1 VTTPDQPPRFTPG
14 GPGRPRGT
22 GKFTDELANTIV
34 GHVERGNYLKIA
46 ALASGVG
53 EATLHHWLAEGATA
67 QTRADQGEHLDELD
81 ERYRNFRQAVTE
93 AQGRAEATVVAAWQ
107 AAAFGPDGD
116 WRAGRDLLARMAPE
130 RWAGVTRV
138 QMTTEETERRLD
150 DAVTEA
156 LTMLGLGRL
165 TDDDPDDDLPRE
177 IDPEEPDR
185 V

>member
-1 VTTPDQPPRFTPG
+1 VTTPEQPPRFTPG

-22 GKFTDELANTIV
+22 GKLTDELIDTIA

-46 ALASGVG
+46 ALASGVA
-53 EATLHHWLAEGATA
+53 EVTLHRWLANGATA
-67 QTRADQGEHLDELD
+67 QTRADHGETLDEVD
-81 ERYRNFRQAVTE
+81 ERYRNFRQAVTL
-93 AQGRAEATVVAAWQ
+93 AQAKAEATVVAAWQ

-165 TDDDPDDDLPRE
+165 DTDDPADEGDDGLPYE
-177 IDPEEPDR
+177 TEEP
-185 V
+185 

>member
-1 VTTPDQPPRFTPG
+1 VTTADEPRR
-14 GPGRPRGT
+14 PGRPRGT
-22 GKFTDELANTIV
+22 GKLTDELLDAI
-34 GHVERGNYLKIA
+34 VERVEQGNYLKIA

-53 EATLHHWLAEGATA
+53 ETTLHRWLATGASA
-67 QTRADQGEHLDELD
+67 QTRADQGETLDEVD
-81 ERYRNFRQAVTE
+81 ERYRAFRESVTLAQAK
-93 AQGRAEATVVAAWQ
+93 AETTVVAAWQ

-165 TDDDPDDDLPRE
+165 DTDDPADEGDDGLPYE
-177 IDPEEPDR
+177 TEEP
-185 V
+185 

>member
-1 VTTPDQPPRFTPG
+1 MTAPEQPPRFTPG

-22 GKFTDELANTIV
+22 GKLTDALLDTIV
-34 GHVERGNYLKIA
+34 GHVENGNYLKIA
-46 ALASGVG
+46 ALASGVHEG
-53 EATLHHWLAEGATA
+53 TLHRWLAEGAAA
-67 QTRADQGEHLDELD
+67 QTRADAGEPLDEVD
-81 ERYRNFRQAVTE
+81 ERYRNFREQVTLAQA
-93 AQGRAEATVVAAWQ
+93 RAETTVVAAWQ

-165 TDDDPDDDLPRE
+165 DDDPDDDLPHE
-177 IDPEEPDR
+177 TEEP
-185 V
+185 

>member
-1 VTTPDQPPRFTPG
+1 VTAPDQPRPPG
-14 GPGRPRGT
+14 GRPSKLTPETAERIIGY
-22 GKFTDELANTIV
+22 
-34 GHVERGNYLKIA
+34 VEQGNYLKIA
-46 ALASGVG
+46 ALASGVH
-53 EATLHHWLAEGATA
+53 EATLHRWLAAGADA
-67 QTRADQGEHLDELD
+67 QTRADQGEPLDD
-81 ERYRNFRQAVTE
+81 TDQRFREFRESVTLAQA
-93 AQGRAEATVVAAWQ
+93 RAEATVVGAWQ

-165 TDDDPDDDLPRE
+165 TDDDLDDDLPRE
-177 IDPEEPDR
+177 TEEPE
-185 V
+185 